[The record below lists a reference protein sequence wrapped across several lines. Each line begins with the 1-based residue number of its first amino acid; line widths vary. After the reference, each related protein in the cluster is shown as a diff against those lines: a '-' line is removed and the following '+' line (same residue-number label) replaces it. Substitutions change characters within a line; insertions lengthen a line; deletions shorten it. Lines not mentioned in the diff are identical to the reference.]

1 MAYWWEVIEEPKTL
15 KAALELLTAI
25 RTNQV
30 LRNTICDVFSV
41 YSGSSCNLDVEC
53 QRHPF
58 HKLLDA
64 ATELRT
70 RIIGP
75 INSRCYGKYEVI
87 YGCSTKTTGCNGT
100 LRACSKNVRNQGCDS
115 DECMENIHAF
125 AEKVFIILLRV
136 LLKLSITLKALF
148 EKINLDGRLLYQ
160 RCDYEKGDLYKW
172 FTGCGECHKSHN
184 CPFIGKYQLPTGFT
198 KDDMKCKDAGWQI
211 ESVLKTLVGKGG
223 SLLEL
228 AAIMRRIKPKDIYYA
243 NYISSEDLAR
253 TESRCTCE
261 PLTNDVTR
269 TNGRGAASGRS
280 RRSITNTPD
289 IGSRRGI
296 GKKPNI
302 KETGNS
308 KSRKRREVS
317 ETASVK
323 KKNQT
328 EATPVVTSV
337 SKLSE
342 SSVDTTGPAVPPPNP
357 THQSELPGALSYTE
371 AGGYSQN
378 GILFFNKPNSSSSYN
393 GHFTPQ
399 MQESTQPETT
409 ACVFSSVPPVPAA
422 VGAVLACVG
431 VGAAYVFNLGG
442 FKTMVHSLF

>member
-1 MAYWWEVIEEPKTL
+1 MANWWEIIEEPKTL

-41 YSGSSCNLDVEC
+41 YSGTSCDPHDQC
-53 QRHPF
+53 QGHPF
-58 HKLLDA
+58 HRLLDA

-75 INSRCYGKYEVI
+75 INSQSYGNYEII
-87 YGCSTKTTGCNGT
+87 YGCSKKTTGCDGT
-100 LRACSKNVRNQGCDS
+100 LRACSKNVRNQGYAS
-115 DECMENIHAF
+115 LECMESIHAF

-160 RCDYEKGDLYKW
+160 RCNYENGDLYKW
-172 FTGCGECHKSHN
+172 FTGCGECHKSPN

-198 KDDMKCKDAGWQI
+198 KADMQCKDDGWQI

-228 AAIMRRIKPKDIYYA
+228 AAIMRRIKPIDIYYA

-261 PLTNDVTR
+261 PLTTDVTTR
-269 TNGRGAASGRS
+269 PNGGVTASRRS
-280 RRSITNTPD
+280 RRSITDTPD

-302 KETGNS
+302 KESGKS
-308 KSRKRREVS
+308 KSRHRRQTTERDPVNKD
-317 ETASVK
+317 V
-323 KKNQT
+323 QT
-328 EATPVVTSV
+328 ESTPVVTGV
-337 SKLSE
+337 SKPSE
-342 SSVDTTGPAVPPPNP
+342 STLGTTGTAAPPPNP
-357 THQSELPGALSYTE
+357 THQSELRGTL
-371 AGGYSQN
+371 YSGTGSSPN
-378 GILFFNKPNSSSSYN
+378 GILYLYSPNSTNSYN
-393 GHFTPQ
+393 GNFTHK
-399 MQESTQPETT
+399 MQESTQQEPK
-409 ACVFSSVPPVPAA
+409 ACFLSSVPSGPAA
-422 VGAVLACVG
+422 VGGVLACFG

-442 FKTMVHSLF
+442 FKTMVNSLF

>member
-160 RCDYEKGDLYKW
+160 RCDYENGDLYKW

-253 TESRCTCE
+253 ADSKCTCE
-261 PLTNDVTR
+261 PLTTDVTR
-269 TNGRGAASGRS
+269 ANGRVAASGRS
-280 RRSITNTPD
+280 RRSTT
-289 IGSRRGI
+289 GTSQTRARRGVVT
-296 GKKPNI
+296 KPNVR
-302 KETGNS
+302 EGSTS
-308 KSRKRREVS
+308 KSRHRRQTS
-317 ETASVK
+317 ETASVNK
-323 KKNQT
+323 DVQT
-328 EATPVVTSV
+328 EAKPVVTCAI
-337 SKLSE
+337 KLDE
-342 SSVDTTGPAVPPPNP
+342 ATVEQNGTVTPPQIP
-357 THQSELPGALSYTE
+357 TRQSELQGALSYTE

-378 GILFFNKPNSSSSYN
+378 GILYFNNRHSSSSYN
-393 GHFTPQ
+393 GYSPPQ
-399 MQESTQPETT
+399 MQESTQQEPK
-409 ACVFSSVPPVPAA
+409 ACFLSSVPSGPAA
-422 VGAVLACVG
+422 VGGVLACVG
-431 VGAAYVFNLGG
+431 VGAAYIFNLGG
-442 FKTMVHSLF
+442 FKTMVNSLF